1 MTIVVNCTGLQ
12 TPGGKEDRDIA
23 YLSVEYN
30 GNTYDWLIYVPLGVN
45 LGEYIEQNI
54 PKIQADIDAKETA
67 WNALDP
73 KTRTID
79 DPVTGQQ
86 ITVDIQKEE
95 IVKPDFP
102 DYFAKRR
109 DEYPDFRMY
118 LDGVVKNDQEQI
130 QLYIDACNAVK
141 AKYPKP

>member
-23 YLSVEYN
+23 YLSVQYN
-30 GNTYDWLIYVPLGVN
+30 ENTYDWLLYVPLGVN

-67 WNALDP
+67 WNNLDP
-73 KTRTID
+73 KTRTTTDPITNEEIIID
-79 DPVTGQQ
+79 
-86 ITVDIQKEE
+86 IRKSE

-130 QLYIDACNAVK
+130 QAYIDACNAVK